1 VKKSELLSSSH
12 EVTNTGRM
20 PVKLN
25 LRLLSMVIILVVM
38 WIFFRLQVGSF
49 YFSGESIAKLFRDM
63 VTWTILAGGATL
75 VIVSGNIDLSVGSL
89 LALCAATC
97 ALLMNHTYGLGL
109 SPDIAVPAAI
119 LVGTFFGFFQGILTA
134 YFRIPSFIVTLGG
147 FFVFRGMTQKVSAFD
162 PSIPGTSWVS
172 DIGYQFIP
180 QNIVWVIGIASC
192 IIIAFVIFTSAV
204 KKKKLNI
211 ESTPLWLTMLK
222 ILVFSFIILF
232 FIYKVNQ
239 YKGLPYQTLIMFA
252 LLVVLYIIS
261 KNTRFGRYL
270 YAIGGNLQAARLS
283 GIKVERKIVAVFA
296 LMGFLAGVAGVI
308 WMAQNQ
314 GSTKNAGEFYELYA
328 IAAAV
333 IGGTSLMGGR
343 GTIFGTFLG
352 GLVMATVIQGMDYTS
367 LDNWMQL
374 VVRGSVL
381 VLAVGIDIMSKDPPL
396 WFQQL
401 KFNMLKR
408 KT

>member
-1 VKKSELLSSSH
+1 MKKFNILNASG
-12 EVTNTGRM
+12 V

-25 LRLLSMVIILVVM
+25 LRLMSMVIILVVM

-89 LALCAATC
+89 LALCAAT
-97 ALLMNHTYGLGL
+97 AAILINSTYGLGL
-109 SPDIAVPAAI
+109 SPSIAVPIAI
-119 LVGTFFGFFQGILTA
+119 LVGTLLGAFQGVLTA
-134 YFRIPSFIVTLGG
+134 YFKIPSFIVTLGG
-147 FFVFRGMTQKVSAFD
+147 FFVFRGITQKVSAFD
-162 PSIPGTSWVS
+162 PSIPGSSWIAK
-172 DIGYQFIP
+172 IGYSFIP
-180 QNIVWVIGIASC
+180 QYIGWIIGIAAC
-192 IIIAFVIFTSAV
+192 IIIGIIFLSSNA
-204 KKKKLNI
+204 KKKKLKI
-211 ESTPLWLTMLK
+211 ESLPSWLNILK
-222 ILVFSFIILF
+222 ILIFSFVVLF

-239 YKGLPYQTLIMFA
+239 YKGLPYQTLIMF
-252 LLVVLYIIS
+252 VVLVFLFIIS

-270 YAIGGNLQAARLS
+270 YAIGGNIRAARLS
-283 GIKVERKIVAVFA
+283 GIKVERKIVIVFA
-296 LMGFLAGVAGVI
+296 LMGLLAGVAGVV

-367 LDNWMQL
+367 LDNWLQL

-381 VLAVGIDIMSKDPPL
+381 VLAVGIDIMSKNPPL

-401 KFNMLKR
+401 KYKLKG
-408 KT
+408 KNL

>member
-1 VKKSELLSSSH
+1 MKNSNLLDGSK
-12 EVTNTGRM
+12 V
-20 PVKLN
+20 PLKLN

-38 WIFFRLQVGSF
+38 WVFFRLQVGSF
-49 YFSGESIAKLFRDM
+49 YFSGESFAKLSRDM
-63 VTWTILAGGATL
+63 VSWTILAAGATL

-89 LALCAATC
+89 LALCAAT
-97 ALLMNHTYGLGL
+97 AAILINPDYGLGL
-109 SPDIAVPAAI
+109 SASIAVPIAI
-119 LVGTFFGFFQGILTA
+119 LVGTLLGAFQGFLTA
-134 YFRIPSFIVTLGG
+134 YFKIPSFIVTLGG

-162 PSIPGTSWVS
+162 PRVPDKSWIVR
-172 DIGYQFIP
+172 IGFDYVP
-180 QNIVWVIGIASC
+180 QNIGWIIGIAAC
-192 IIIAFVIFTSAV
+192 IIMALVLLWTSA

-211 ESTPLWLTMLK
+211 ETLPLWLTISK
-222 ILVFSFIILF
+222 IVIFSLIILL
-232 FIYKVNQ
+232 FILKVNQ
-239 YKGLPYQTLIMFA
+239 YKGLPYQTLVMF
-252 LLVVLYIIS
+252 VVLVALFIIS

-270 YAIGGNLQAARLS
+270 YAIGGNMQAARLS
-283 GIKVERKIVAVFA
+283 GIKVERKIVGVFA
-296 LMGFLAGVAGVI
+296 LMGMLAGVAGVV

-367 LDNWMQL
+367 LDNWLQL

-381 VLAVGIDIMSKDPPL
+381 VLAVGIDIMTKNPPL
-396 WFQQL
+396 WLQQFKYKL
-401 KFNMLKR
+401 SR
-408 KT
+408 KNSKA

>member
-1 VKKSELLSSSH
+1 MKNSNLLDGSK
-12 EVTNTGRM
+12 V
-20 PVKLN
+20 PLKLN

-38 WIFFRLQVGSF
+38 WVFFRLQVGSF
-49 YFSGESIAKLFRDM
+49 YFSGESFAKLSRDM
-63 VTWTILAGGATL
+63 VSWTILAAGATL

-89 LALCAATC
+89 LALCAAT
-97 ALLMNHTYGLGL
+97 AAILINPDYGLGL
-109 SPDIAVPAAI
+109 SASIAVPIAI
-119 LVGTFFGFFQGILTA
+119 LVGTLLGAFQGFLTA
-134 YFRIPSFIVTLGG
+134 YFKIPSFIVTLGG

-162 PSIPGTSWVS
+162 PRVPDKSWIVR
-172 DIGYQFIP
+172 IGFDYVP
-180 QNIVWVIGIASC
+180 QNIGWIIGIAAC
-192 IIIAFVIFTSAV
+192 IIMALVLLWTSA

-211 ESTPLWLTMLK
+211 ETLPLWLTISK
-222 ILVFSFIILF
+222 IVIFSLIILL
-232 FIYKVNQ
+232 FILKVNQ
-239 YKGLPYQTLIMFA
+239 YKGLPYQTLVMF
-252 LLVVLYIIS
+252 VVLVSLFIIS

-270 YAIGGNLQAARLS
+270 YAIGGNMQAARLS
-283 GIKVERKIVAVFA
+283 GIKVERKIVGVFA
-296 LMGFLAGVAGVI
+296 LMGMLAGVAGVV

-367 LDNWMQL
+367 LDNWLQL

-381 VLAVGIDIMSKDPPL
+381 VLAVGIDIMTKNPPL
-396 WFQQL
+396 WLQQFKYKL
-401 KFNMLKR
+401 SR
-408 KT
+408 KNSKA

>member
-1 VKKSELLSSSH
+1 MKNSNLLDTSK
-12 EVTNTGRM
+12 V

-25 LRLLSMVIILVVM
+25 LRLLSMIIILIVM

-49 YFSGESIAKLFRDM
+49 YFSGESFAKLSRDM
-63 VTWTILAGGATL
+63 VSWTILAAGATL

-97 ALLMNHTYGLGL
+97 AILINPDYGLGL
-109 SPDIAVPAAI
+109 SASIAVPIAV
-119 LVGTFFGFFQGILTA
+119 LVGTLLGAFQGFLTA
-134 YFRIPSFIVTLGG
+134 YFKIPSFIVTLGG
-147 FFVFRGMTQKVSAFD
+147 FFVFRGITQKVSAFD
-162 PSIPGTSWVS
+162 PRVPDKSWIVK
-172 DIGYQFIP
+172 IGFDYVP
-180 QNIVWVIGIASC
+180 QNIGWILALSAC
-192 IIIAFVIFTSAV
+192 IIIALVLLWSSA

-211 ESTPLWLTMLK
+211 ETLPLWLTISK
-222 ILVFSFIILF
+222 ILIFSLIVLLFIL
-232 FIYKVNQ
+232 KVNQ
-239 YKGLPYQTLIMFA
+239 YKGLPYQTLIMFVV
-252 LLVVLYIIS
+252 LVVLYVVS

-270 YAIGGNLQAARLS
+270 YAIGGNVQAARLS

-296 LMGFLAGVAGVI
+296 LMGFLAGVAGVV

-367 LDNWMQL
+367 LDNWLQL
-374 VVRGSVL
+374 VVRGGVL
-381 VLAVGIDIMSKDPPL
+381 VLAVGIDIMTKNPPL
-396 WFQQL
+396 WLLQFKYKL
-401 KFNMLKR
+401 NSHEN
-408 KT
+408 

>member
-1 VKKSELLSSSH
+1 MKNSNLLDGSK
-12 EVTNTGRM
+12 V
-20 PVKLN
+20 PLKLN

-38 WIFFRLQVGSF
+38 WVFFRLQVGSF
-49 YFSGESIAKLFRDM
+49 YFSGESFAKLSRDM
-63 VTWTILAGGATL
+63 VSWTILAAGATL

-89 LALCAATC
+89 LALCAAT
-97 ALLMNHTYGLGL
+97 AAILINPDYGLGL
-109 SPDIAVPAAI
+109 SASIAVPIAI
-119 LVGTFFGFFQGILTA
+119 LVGTLLGAFQGFLTA
-134 YFRIPSFIVTLGG
+134 YFKIPSFIVTLGG

-162 PSIPGTSWVS
+162 PRVPDKSWIVR
-172 DIGYQFIP
+172 IGFDYVP
-180 QNIVWVIGIASC
+180 QNIGWIIGIAAC
-192 IIIAFVIFTSAV
+192 IIMAVVLLWTSA

-211 ESTPLWLTMLK
+211 ETLPLWLTISK
-222 ILVFSFIILF
+222 IVIFSMIILL
-232 FIYKVNQ
+232 FILKVNQ
-239 YKGLPYQTLIMFA
+239 YKGLPYQTLVMF
-252 LLVVLYIIS
+252 VVLVALFIIS

-270 YAIGGNLQAARLS
+270 YAIGGNMQAARLS
-283 GIKVERKIVAVFA
+283 GIKVERKIVGVFA
-296 LMGFLAGVAGVI
+296 LMGMLAGVAGVI

-367 LDNWMQL
+367 LDNWLQL

-381 VLAVGIDIMSKDPPL
+381 VLAVGIDIMTKNPPL
-396 WFQQL
+396 WLQQFKYKL
-401 KFNMLKR
+401 SR
-408 KT
+408 KNSKA

>member
-1 VKKSELLSSSH
+1 MKNSNLLDGSK
-12 EVTNTGRM
+12 V
-20 PVKLN
+20 PLKLN

-38 WIFFRLQVGSF
+38 WVFFRLQVGSF
-49 YFSGESIAKLFRDM
+49 YFSGESFAKLSRDM
-63 VTWTILAGGATL
+63 VSWTILAAGATL

-89 LALCAATC
+89 LALCAAT
-97 ALLMNHTYGLGL
+97 AAILINPDYGLGL
-109 SPDIAVPAAI
+109 SASIAVPIAI
-119 LVGTFFGFFQGILTA
+119 LVGTLLGAFQGFLTA
-134 YFRIPSFIVTLGG
+134 YFKIPSFIVTLGG

-162 PSIPGTSWVS
+162 PRVPDKSWIVR
-172 DIGYQFIP
+172 IGFDYVP
-180 QNIVWVIGIASC
+180 QNIGWIIGIAAC
-192 IIIAFVIFTSAV
+192 IILAVVLLWTSA

-211 ESTPLWLTMLK
+211 ETLPLWLTISK
-222 ILVFSFIILF
+222 IVIFSLIILL
-232 FIYKVNQ
+232 FILKVNQ
-239 YKGLPYQTLIMFA
+239 YKGLPYQTLVMF
-252 LLVVLYIIS
+252 VVLVALFIIS

-270 YAIGGNLQAARLS
+270 YAIGGNMQAARLS
-283 GIKVERKIVAVFA
+283 GIKVERKIVGVFA
-296 LMGFLAGVAGVI
+296 LMGMLAGVAGIV

-367 LDNWMQL
+367 LDNWLQL

-381 VLAVGIDIMSKDPPL
+381 VLAVGIDIMTKNPPL
-396 WFQQL
+396 WLQQFKYKL
-401 KFNMLKR
+401 SR
-408 KT
+408 KNSNA

>member
-1 VKKSELLSSSH
+1 MKNSNLLDGSK
-12 EVTNTGRM
+12 V
-20 PVKLN
+20 PLKLN

-49 YFSGESIAKLFRDM
+49 YFSGESFAKLSRDM
-63 VTWTILAGGATL
+63 VSWTILAAGATL

-89 LALCAATC
+89 LALCAAT
-97 ALLMNHTYGLGL
+97 AAILINPDYGLGL
-109 SPDIAVPAAI
+109 SASIAVPIAI
-119 LVGTFFGFFQGILTA
+119 LVGTLLGAFQGFLTA
-134 YFRIPSFIVTLGG
+134 YFKIPSFIVTLGG

-162 PSIPGTSWVS
+162 PRVPDKSWIVR
-172 DIGYQFIP
+172 IGFDYVP
-180 QNIVWVIGIASC
+180 QNIGWIIGLAAC
-192 IIIAFVIFTSAV
+192 IIMAVVLLWTSA

-211 ESTPLWLTMLK
+211 ETLPLWLTISK
-222 ILVFSFIILF
+222 IVIFSMIILL
-232 FIYKVNQ
+232 FILKVNQ
-239 YKGLPYQTLIMFA
+239 YKGLPYQTLVMF
-252 LLVVLYIIS
+252 VVLVALFIIS

-270 YAIGGNLQAARLS
+270 YAIGGNMQAARLS
-283 GIKVERKIVAVFA
+283 GIKVERKIVGVFA
-296 LMGFLAGVAGVI
+296 LMGMLAGVAGVV

-367 LDNWMQL
+367 LDNWLQL

-381 VLAVGIDIMSKDPPL
+381 VLAVGIDIMTKNPPL
-396 WFQQL
+396 WLQQFKYKL
-401 KFNMLKR
+401 SR
-408 KT
+408 KNSKA

>member
-1 VKKSELLSSSH
+1 MKNSNLLDGSK
-12 EVTNTGRM
+12 V
-20 PVKLN
+20 PLKLN

-38 WIFFRLQVGSF
+38 WVFFRLQVGSF
-49 YFSGESIAKLFRDM
+49 YFSGESFAKLSRDM
-63 VTWTILAGGATL
+63 VSWTILAAGATL

-89 LALCAATC
+89 LALCAAT
-97 ALLMNHTYGLGL
+97 AAILINPDYGLGL
-109 SPDIAVPAAI
+109 SASIAVPIAI
-119 LVGTFFGFFQGILTA
+119 LVGTLLGAFQGFLTA
-134 YFRIPSFIVTLGG
+134 YFKIPSFIVTLGG

-162 PSIPGTSWVS
+162 PRVPDKSWIVR
-172 DIGYQFIP
+172 IGFDYVP
-180 QNIVWVIGIASC
+180 QNIGWIIGIAAC
-192 IIIAFVIFTSAV
+192 IIMAVVLLWTSA

-211 ESTPLWLTMLK
+211 ETLPLWLTISK
-222 ILVFSFIILF
+222 IVIFSMIILL
-232 FIYKVNQ
+232 FILKVNQ
-239 YKGLPYQTLIMFA
+239 YKGLPYQTLVMF
-252 LLVVLYIIS
+252 VVLVALFIIS

-270 YAIGGNLQAARLS
+270 YAIGGNMQAARLS
-283 GIKVERKIVAVFA
+283 GIKVERKIVGVFA
-296 LMGFLAGVAGVI
+296 LMGMLAGVAGVV

-367 LDNWMQL
+367 LDNWLQL

-381 VLAVGIDIMSKDPPL
+381 VLAVGIDIMTKNPPL
-396 WFQQL
+396 WLQQFKYKL
-401 KFNMLKR
+401 SR
-408 KT
+408 KNSKA

>member
-1 VKKSELLSSSH
+1 VKNSNLLDGSK
-12 EVTNTGRM
+12 V
-20 PVKLN
+20 PLKLN

-38 WIFFRLQVGSF
+38 WVFFRLQVGSF
-49 YFSGESIAKLFRDM
+49 YFSGESFAKLSRDM
-63 VTWTILAGGATL
+63 VSWTILAAGATL

-89 LALCAATC
+89 LALCAAT
-97 ALLMNHTYGLGL
+97 AAILINPDYGLGL
-109 SPDIAVPAAI
+109 SASIAVPIAI
-119 LVGTFFGFFQGILTA
+119 LVGTLLGAFQGFLTA
-134 YFRIPSFIVTLGG
+134 YFKIPSFIVTLGG

-162 PSIPGTSWVS
+162 PRVPDKSWIVR
-172 DIGYQFIP
+172 IGFDYVP
-180 QNIVWVIGIASC
+180 QNIGWIIGIAAC
-192 IIIAFVIFTSAV
+192 IIMAVVLLWTSA

-211 ESTPLWLTMLK
+211 ETLPLWLTISK
-222 ILVFSFIILF
+222 IVIFSMIILL
-232 FIYKVNQ
+232 FILKVNQ
-239 YKGLPYQTLIMFA
+239 YKGLPYQTLVMF
-252 LLVVLYIIS
+252 VVLVALFIIS

-270 YAIGGNLQAARLS
+270 YAIGGNMQAARLS
-283 GIKVERKIVAVFA
+283 GIKVERKIVGVFA
-296 LMGFLAGVAGVI
+296 LMGMLAGVAGVV

-367 LDNWMQL
+367 LDNWLQL

-381 VLAVGIDIMSKDPPL
+381 VLAVGIDIMTKNPPL
-396 WFQQL
+396 WLQQFKYKL
-401 KFNMLKR
+401 SR
-408 KT
+408 KNSKA

>member
-1 VKKSELLSSSH
+1 MKNSNLLDGSKI
-12 EVTNTGRM
+12 
-20 PVKLN
+20 PLKLN

-38 WIFFRLQVGSF
+38 WVFFRLQVGSF
-49 YFSGESIAKLFRDM
+49 YFSGESFAKLSRDM
-63 VTWTILAGGATL
+63 VSWTILAAGATL

-89 LALCAATC
+89 LALCAAT
-97 ALLMNHTYGLGL
+97 AAILINPDYGLGL
-109 SPDIAVPAAI
+109 SASIAVPIAI
-119 LVGTFFGFFQGILTA
+119 LVGTLLGAFQGFLTA
-134 YFRIPSFIVTLGG
+134 YFKIPSFIVTLGG

-162 PSIPGTSWVS
+162 PRVPDKSWIVR
-172 DIGYQFIP
+172 IGFDYVP
-180 QNIVWVIGIASC
+180 QNIGWIIGIAAC
-192 IIIAFVIFTSAV
+192 IIMAVVLLWTSA

-211 ESTPLWLTMLK
+211 ETLPLWLTISK
-222 ILVFSFIILF
+222 IVIFSMIILL
-232 FIYKVNQ
+232 FILKVNQ
-239 YKGLPYQTLIMFA
+239 YKGLPYQTLVMF
-252 LLVVLYIIS
+252 VVLVALFIIS

-270 YAIGGNLQAARLS
+270 YAIGGNMQAARLS
-283 GIKVERKIVAVFA
+283 GIKVERKIVGVFA
-296 LMGFLAGVAGVI
+296 LMGMLAGVAGVI

-367 LDNWMQL
+367 LDNWLQL

-381 VLAVGIDIMSKDPPL
+381 VLAVGIDIMTKNPPL
-396 WFQQL
+396 WLQQFKYKL
-401 KFNMLKR
+401 SR
-408 KT
+408 KNSKA